1 MPVFLVAA
9 HCKLSLA
16 QTARPTQSTALA
28 VSQEPSADNGTP
40 AEAQTDGDSLKA
52 KILEVARSTDEA
64 RRLAAERRAKA
75 DEFEKT
81 AANAPTR
88 LVMLKRQPDE
98 PSTPVAELV
107 CTVGTAAELEQQL
120 VSAEALLATERKKLA
135 ELESEPKRR
144 SLRRIEIGK
153 LHTAAEAKL
162 AELAVDSEKSSA
174 TTKPAEDIATAAL
187 DARGE
192 RALLATALAELRA
205 ARLAALQ
212 AEIRLYQQELASYDA
227 AAGELLTLER
237 DKQAR
242 VVSQIEKQINQL
254 RTAVADSRREEAEQ
268 QSREARLA
276 AAASEPATR
285 RLAQRNQALAE
296 ERKMLAERIESVSQ
310 QAESVSQLLK
320 TVAEDHRSVLE
331 KEKAAGLTNAIGQML
346 RKMRGELPDLRQIRR
361 DNAARQEE
369 IARVQLDLFDLED
382 RRRNLADLEAPVQ
395 ATLDQIAAK
404 SHVSEADVRVLLET
418 ERDYLDSLIAD
429 SNTYFDRLVA
439 LDDAERKLIQET
451 DRLAEHIDQ
460 HVLWIRSA
468 KALGLH
474 DFTDAWQATLWLV
487 DGEKWLAAGQAAWA
501 ACLEAPLSVAIILA
515 MLALLIAYQKRYR
528 DCIAGAG
535 RRANQLYMPSVLPT
549 FQAIAATVLLAAGW
563 PLAVA
568 CLGRMLISSNQ
579 EFVGTLGGGLTV
591 VAGIYLPLELW
602 RQALRPF
609 GLAEA
614 HFRWPRAPLGQVR
627 SQLRWLMIGGL
638 PLVLLTATMQGQS
651 NDAWRDSF
659 ARIGFLAVMFVLAIS
674 AHRILRQMRR
684 QDGLSNDPK
693 RAAIV
698 RRLPLVY
705 HTLLTAVPLAL
716 AALAGA
722 GYYYTALRL
731 TQRLQSTLWLVLSI
745 IVVHAVLVRCLRV
758 AQRRLENRAEADRDN
773 ETIET
778 SAVGEA
784 GAVPVEHA
792 VVDLG
797 AVSLQTQRL
806 LYSLAALALIAGAG
820 WIWMDVL
827 PALGFLDRVALWQDA
842 EGRLPVTLANL
853 SMSVVI
859 AVMMVIAAR
868 NIPGL
873 LEIAILQR
881 LPLEPAARFAI
892 STVSRYLIVVVG
904 LVSAFAVIGIGWS
917 KVQWLVAAVTFG
929 LGFGLQEIFA
939 NFISGLIVLFERPMR
954 VGDVVTVGEVSGV
967 VSRIRM
973 RATTITDWDRKELIV
988 PNKEFITG
996 RLVNWTLTD
1005 RVLRIVFRV
1014 GVAYGSDTRLVQRL
1028 LLKAAAEHPSVLA
1041 DPPPQA
1047 LFVAFGDSTLSF
1059 ELRVYVP
1066 GLEVYGTVQHEL
1078 NSAID
1083 SLFRAAGI
1091 EIAFPQRD
1099 VHVRSIDAS
1108 LPIERRH
1115 RGPRAYVAPVETHE
1129 APHAARA

>member
-1 MPVFLVAA
+1 LVAPL
-9 HCKLSLA
+9 CQQSLA
-16 QTARPTQSTALA
+16 QTARPSQSTPLA
-28 VSQEPSADNGTP
+28 VSKEPSADNGKA
-40 AEAQTDGDSLKA
+40 AEAQTDDSVKA
-52 KILEVARSTDEA
+52 RMLEVARSTDAA

-88 LVMLKRQPDE
+88 LAMLKRQPDDH
-98 PSTPVAELV
+98 STSVAELV

-120 VSAEALLATERKKLA
+120 VSTEASLAAERKKLA

-144 SLRRIEIGK
+144 NLRRIEIGK
-153 LHTAAEAKL
+153 LLSTAEAKL
-162 AELAVDSEKSSA
+162 AELAVESAKSSA
-174 TTKPAEDIATAAL
+174 AATPAEGMKSAAA
-187 DARGE
+187 DGPGNDPAP
-192 RALLATALAELRA
+192 LATALAELHA
-205 ARLAALQ
+205 ARQEALQ
-212 AEIRLYQQELASYDA
+212 AEVRLYQQELASYDA

-242 VVSQIEKQINQL
+242 IVSQIEKQVNQW
-254 RTAVADSRREEAEQ
+254 RTAAAEARREEAER
-268 QSREARLA
+268 QSRDARLA

-285 RLAQRNQALAE
+285 QLAERNQALAD
-296 ERKMLAERIESVSQ
+296 ERKLLAEHIESVSQ
-310 QAESVSQLLK
+310 QAESVALLLQ

-331 KEKAAGLTNAIGQML
+331 KEKAAGLTNAIGQLL
-346 RKMRGELPDLRQIRR
+346 RKKRGELPDLRQIRR
-361 DNAARQEE
+361 DNAARQAE
-369 IARVQLDLFDLED
+369 IARVQLQLFDLED
-382 RRRNLADLEAPVQ
+382 RRRELADLDGPLAAMLAQ
-395 ATLDQIAAK
+395 LDAA
-404 SHVSEADVRVLLET
+404 SHVGKDDVRILLET

-429 SNTYFDRLVA
+429 SDTYFHRLVA
-439 LDDAERKLIQET
+439 LDDAERKLIRET
-451 DRLAEHIDQ
+451 DKLAAYIDE

-468 KALGLH
+468 ATLGFA
-474 DFTDAWQATLWLV
+474 DVSDGWQAALWLV
-487 DGEKWLAAGQAAWA
+487 NGDKWLAAGEAVWNAWLA
-501 ACLEAPLSVAIILA
+501 APLSATALLVILA
-515 MLALLIAYQKRYR
+515 GLLAYQKRCR
-528 DCIAGAG
+528 QCIASAG
-535 RRANQLYMPSVLPT
+535 KRANQLYMPSVLPT
-549 FQAIAATVLLAAGW
+549 FQAIAATALLAAGW
-563 PLAVA
+563 PLAIAYLGWLLASSHHDFVA
-568 CLGRMLISSNQ
+568 A
-579 EFVGTLGGGLTV
+579 LGGALTV
-591 VAGIYLPLELW
+591 VAGIYLPLELL
-602 RQALRPF
+602 RQSLRPF

-614 HFRWPRAPLGQVR
+614 HFRWPRAPLGPVR
-627 SQLRWLMIGGL
+627 SQLRWLMMGGL
-638 PLVLLTATMQGQS
+638 PLVMLTATMQGQS

-659 ARIGFLAVMFVLAIS
+659 ARIGFVAIMLVLAIS
-674 AHRILRQMRR
+674 AYKILRLVRLAEVTSS
-684 QDGLSNDPK
+684 DKG
-693 RAAIV
+693 RAAIA
-698 RRLPLVY
+698 RRLPLVWQ
-705 HTLLTAVPLAL
+705 TLLTAIPPALAL
-716 AALAGA
+716 LAAA

-731 TQRLQSTLWLVLSI
+731 TQRLQSTLWLVLLI
-745 IVVHAVLVRCLRV
+745 IFVHAVLVRCLRV
-758 AQRRLENRAEADRDN
+758 AHRRLENRAAVDQDN
-773 ETIET
+773 ESVET
-778 SAVGEA
+778 CAVGEA
-784 GAVPVEHA
+784 GAVPLEHA

-797 AVSLQTQRL
+797 TLSLQTQRL
-806 LYSLAALALIAGAG
+806 LYSLAALALLAGAG

-842 EGRLPVTLANL
+842 ERGLPITLANL
-853 SMSVVI
+853 SMSLVV
-859 AVMMVIAAR
+859 AVMTVIAAR
-868 NIPGL
+868 NLPGL

-892 STVSRYLIVVVG
+892 STVSRYLIVVIG
-904 LVSAFAVIGIGWS
+904 LVSAFAAIGVGWS

-939 NFISGLIVLFERPMR
+939 NFISGLIVLFERPVR

-967 VSRIRM
+967 VTRIRM

-996 RLVNWTLTD
+996 RLVNWTLSD

-1028 LLKAAAEHPSVLA
+1028 LFQAADEHPSVLA

-1066 GLEVYGTVQHEL
+1066 GLEVYGAVQHEL

-1099 VHVRSIDAS
+1099 VHVRSIEAS